1 MKPLNPFIYQVKR
14 RPTPKLA
21 RTHTVHDAA
30 KCVGLPPVLSTK
42 PTDVPL
48 RTPPRV
54 AFTGRR
60 QTPSPDTGQGFVYQ
74 HAAVFGAGNP
84 RTIGAAQGERHIVQR
99 TNVSNC
105 RSLVD

>member
-1 MKPLNPFIYQVKR
+1 MKPSQPFVYRAKQP
-14 RPTPKLA
+14 RPTKPA
-21 RTHTVHDAA
+21 RVHVVHDAA
-30 KCVGLPPVLSTK
+30 KCVGLPPIVPVSVTQ
-42 PTDVPL
+42 VPL